1 MMKIFQVILTALLIV
16 VSFQTTALANNTIT
30 AKNILQLCTT
40 PNMNWINFCN
50 GFFHAVHDQ
59 QSSLGKLCAP
69 NGTTRTNLVE
79 IYERDAAAIIAS
91 TPSAGE
97 NPAVDLAG
105 EIFRNQFPCK

>member
-1 MMKIFQVILTALLIV
+1 MKLLQVILIALLIT
-16 VSFQTTALANNTIT
+16 VSFQTVALANNTMT
-30 AKNILQLCTT
+30 AKNILQVCTT
-40 PNMNWINFCN
+40 PDMHWVDFCN
-50 GFFHAVHDQ
+50 GFFQAVHDQ

-79 IYERDAAAIIAS
+79 IYERGAAAIIAS

-97 NPAVDLAG
+97 NPAVDIAG